1 MTLLNDMSKSL
12 STKYIYKWKWTI
24 SFSSWP
30 VGQVQTSEEI
40 FFDFKPLLNI
50 GRGPWPKNNTWLEAA
65 SIIGAVTVF
74 TSEIY
79 ITILTSISVC
89 PLNHVPWK
97 ILPTKMVLIV
107 NPVIIF
113 LHYLNIFVS
122 KIETSYPIVIY
133 DPWIEWSSCGLLCL
147 ST

>member
-12 STKYIYKWKWTI
+12 STKYIYKQVNCKFWKI

-74 TSEIY
+74 DNDKFD
-79 ITILTSISVC
+79 C
-89 PLNHVPWK
+89 PGGKNYNRKH
-97 ILPTKMVLIV
+97 
-107 NPVIIF
+107 
-113 LHYLNIFVS
+113 H
-122 KIETSYPIVIY
+122 
-133 DPWIEWSSCGLLCL
+133 
-147 ST
+147 